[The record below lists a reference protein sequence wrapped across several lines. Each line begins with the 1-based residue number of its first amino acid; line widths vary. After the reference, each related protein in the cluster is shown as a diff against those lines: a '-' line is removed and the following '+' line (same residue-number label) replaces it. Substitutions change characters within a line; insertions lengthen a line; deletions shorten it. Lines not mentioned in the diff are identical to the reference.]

1 MERKEMMCERFSI
14 QSSDEPMI
22 EQLSSTQPFRP
33 DFQFR
38 QNVFEE

>member
-14 QSSDEPMI
+14 QNGDEPMI

-33 DFQFR
+33 VSQFR
-38 QNVFEE
+38 PYVVEE